1 MGNRIT
7 PLLKAWRYALFLKFL
22 HFNQIT
28 QHVRILTPFTYFAY
42 IDNMRNF
49 KGLIRL
55 VQQQSLFELI
65 SNAQN
70 NDESSKLLVL
80 ERFSNT
86 IKCYSR
92 KLNYYCAETDLIIFI
107 LVLVQNLNLKK
118 LKSLEE
124 GVIVKYIYIS
134 IKREYIRLSKKNSY
148 INSHEIVLDANIID
162 YFLFIKYIA
171 DNLTGNQKKVFLYF
185 IDGYSNTEIANLIG
199 ISKQAV
205 GKIKKKIILKLRKEY
220 ENTI

>member
-1 MGNRIT
+1 
-7 PLLKAWRYALFLKFL
+7 
-22 HFNQIT
+22 
-28 QHVRILTPFTYFAY
+28 
-42 IDNMRNF
+42 MRNF

-162 YFLFIKYIA
+162 YFDKKTENLLIDNFLFIKYIA